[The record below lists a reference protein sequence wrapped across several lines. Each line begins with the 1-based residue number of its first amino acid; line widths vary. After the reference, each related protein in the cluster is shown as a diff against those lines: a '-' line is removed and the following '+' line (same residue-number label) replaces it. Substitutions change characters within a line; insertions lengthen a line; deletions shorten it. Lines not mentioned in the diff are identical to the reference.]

1 MFKQRAV
8 GFIVLGALAI
18 IFWPIVFVSP
28 EPEQDLM
35 LPVFEMPERPSVA
48 TSERREPVLDRV
60 DRSRLPVIEAPEL
73 TAAVDNNVVAVDK
86 SVPLTPADTEPK
98 NQSSAR
104 QRAEFDEQ
112 GLPMSWALQVAT
124 FGTESRAIEIAAV
137 MREKGYKAY
146 VVPITLADDEL
157 YRVMVGPNLQKQR
170 LLAMKPVIDA
180 YFGVDSVIVRFAP

>member
-73 TAAVDNNVVAVDK
+73 AAAVDNNVVAVDK

-146 VVPITLADDEL
+146 VVPITLAADEL
-157 YRVMVGPNLQKQR
+157 YLSLIHISEPTRP
-170 LLAMKPVIDA
+170 
-180 YFGVDSVIVRFAP
+180 Y

>member
-1 MFKQRAV
+1 MFKQRVV

-86 SVPLTPADTEPK
+86 SVQLTPAETEPK

-146 VVPITLADDEL
+146 VVPITLVDDEL

>member
-146 VVPITLADDEL
+146 VVPITLAADEL

>member
-1 MFKQRAV
+1 
-8 GFIVLGALAI
+8 
-18 IFWPIVFVSP
+18 
-28 EPEQDLM
+28 
-35 LPVFEMPERPSVA
+35 
-48 TSERREPVLDRV
+48 
-60 DRSRLPVIEAPEL
+60 
-73 TAAVDNNVVAVDK
+73 
-86 SVPLTPADTEPK
+86 
-98 NQSSAR
+98 
-104 QRAEFDEQ
+104 
-112 GLPMSWALQVAT
+112 MSWALQVAT